1 MNRSRKDFERKQLDD
16 FLRATELEVEVQSI
30 VEKERPDF
38 LLTLNKGRR
47 IAIEHTQPRDEV
59 RAARGHLLPTLTRK
73 LREGLQERG
82 LPLWVH
88 LTLPLPSAQAIF
100 DEHHDDGIIADELLS
115 LILRDRQGIR
125 SPWVEYSADT
135 LREHPLLSVLEEV
148 HVCESGHAIAT
159 WGSKN
164 IKDRLAI
171 LQEAIRS
178 KTEKLLD
185 YQNNV
190 DAEEYWLLVV
200 SGPGLGCI
208 PSLLASELRHGV
220 DYERIYLMDEF
231 GRHCFLLH
239 S

>member
-1 MNRSRKDFERKQLDD
+1 VNRSRKDFERKQLDD
-16 FLRATELEVEVQSI
+16 FLRATSLGDQVKTVAEN
-30 VEKERPDF
+30 ERPDF
-38 LLTLNKGRR
+38 LLTLDKGRR

-59 RAARGHLLPTLTRK
+59 RAANGHLLPTLTRK
-73 LREGLQERG
+73 IRAGLQKDA

-88 LTLPLPSAQAIF
+88 MTLPLPSAQAIF
-100 DEHHDDGIIADELLS
+100 DEHHDDENIAAELLS
-115 LILRDRQGIR
+115 LIRRDRQGVR

-135 LREHPLLSVLEEV
+135 LRKHPVLSVLEEV
-148 HVCESGHAIAT
+148 HVCESGQPIAT

-171 LQEAIRS
+171 LQEAIRN

-208 PSLLASELRHGV
+208 PSLLAKELRHGV

-231 GRHCFLLH
+231 GRHCFLLQ